1 MERLGDELCESITPW
16 IAIRVDHMRPDVADA
31 AAAGPLRVQPP
42 CQRSSRVQGEL
53 VQKPGLKLKHL
64 PDSALM
70 DEPLR
75 KRHVRPQPVHK
86 RHRVDATDRTN
97 RFIHLPRRSRV
108 VGEWLF
114 AVDML
119 AVPSRVDGNLQNT
132 GGKFKVEINLGL
144 IYYRNTFQD
153 FSKAAYRPA
162 IQ

>member
-1 MERLGDELCESITPW
+1 
-16 IAIRVDHMRPDVADA
+16 
-31 AAAGPLRVQPP
+31 
-42 CQRSSRVQGEL
+42 
-53 VQKPGLKLKHL
+53 
-64 PDSALM
+64 
-70 DEPLR
+70 
-75 KRHVRPQPVHK
+75 
-86 RHRVDATDRTN
+86 VDATDRTN

-132 GGKFKVEINLGL
+132 GGKFEVEINLGL